1 MQSESDKRILILKL
15 IVMKK
20 AILYVSALL
29 LSSTVALAQDTDP
42 STGQKIKK
50 GAKDAGHEIK
60 KDAKKAG
67 HAVGKGA
74 KKAGNKTAE
83 YGVKGAGE
91 ALDKT
96 YEGKTAP
103 NGEKVYITRDSR
115 YYWVDKKGGRHF
127 VQENQLK
134 DKM

>member
-1 MQSESDKRILILKL
+1 
-15 IVMKK
+15 MKK
-20 AILYVSALL
+20 VLLYVSALL
-29 LSSTVALAQDTDP
+29 LGTTTAFAQDTDP

-67 HAVGKGA
+67 NAVGKGA

-83 YGVKGAGE
+83 YSVKGAGE
-91 ALDKT
+91 ALDKP

-103 NGEKVYITRDSR
+103 NGQKVYITGDSR

-127 VQENQLK
+127 VQEHQLK
-134 DKM
+134 DKS

>member
-1 MQSESDKRILILKL
+1 
-15 IVMKK
+15 MKK

-29 LSSTVALAQDTDP
+29 IGSSAAFAQDADR

-50 GAKDAGHEIK
+50 GAKNTGQAI
-60 KDAKKAG
+60 
-67 HAVGKGA
+67 GKGA

-83 YGVKGAGE
+83 YTVKGA
-91 ALDKT
+91 AKAMDKT

-103 NGEKVYITRDSR
+103 NGEKVYITSDSR

-127 VQENQLK
+127 VKEDQLK
-134 DKM
+134 DKMK